1 MFQFSQFILIGMTNA
16 AVDLGSLNLLL
27 LLFPTRLHVLLIL
40 YNTIAYILTIINSY
54 LLNSKITFRKSS
66 DRTIRQKLLYLVAVL
81 ICFLISNLVF
91 FIGLVSVE
99 QLIEKA
105 WLAQNIAK
113 LLSMALSSL
122 ASFLLMK
129 YLVFRGKEAAE
140 MR

>member
-1 MFQFSQFILIGMTNA
+1 MFQFSQFILVGMTNA

-27 LLFPTRLHVLLIL
+27 LFFPTRLHALLIL
-40 YNTIAYILTIINSY
+40 YNTISYVLTIINSY
-54 LLNSKITFRKSS
+54 LLNSTITFRKSS
-66 DRTIRQKLLYLVAVL
+66 DRTIRQKLLYMVSVL

-91 FIGLVSVE
+91 LISLVCVE

-122 ASFLLMK
+122 TSFLLMK
-129 YLVFRGKEAAE
+129 YLVFRGKDAAE